1 MQDVIST
8 SGTNKNGFTGTA
20 LFNPFLPEF
29 RSDPYP
35 FYHRLRSKD
44 PIHWSYLGFW
54 VITRYADNLTLLRD
68 SRFSSDLRNWS
79 GYEQRYIRREH
90 VEFSPLA
97 QLVSKWITNQD
108 PPYHTRL
115 RGLVSKAFNPRS
127 IEAMRPHIQDIVNQ
141 LLDRVQDAGV
151 MDVIADLAYPLPIT
165 VIAQMLGVP
174 VEDRDRLKQW
184 SFDISRTLD
193 PVMTLDLFKQVNSSI
208 MTFIEY
214 LRHLI
219 TERRNHPQQD
229 LLSAMIVAR
238 EQSDM
243 LSEDELIATCIFLF
257 AAGHETTS
265 NLIGNGLLALLRHP
279 DELDKL
285 KQNPTLIQ
293 SAIEELLRYESPV
306 QLWWRTALE
315 DIEFGNSIIRKGQM
329 VIVHLGAANR
339 DPDQFPDPDRL
350 DITRRENRHIAF
362 SNGIHTC
369 LGAALARLEAEI
381 VFNTLLER
389 MPNLKLQSNAVE
401 WHETM
406 SLRSL
411 KALPIAFN

>member
-1 MQDVIST
+1 
-8 SGTNKNGFTGTA
+8 
-20 LFNPFLPEF
+20 
-29 RSDPYP
+29 
-35 FYHRLRSKD
+35 
-44 PIHWSYLGFW
+44 
-54 VITRYADNLTLLRD
+54 
-68 SRFSSDLRNWS
+68 
-79 GYEQRYIRREH
+79 
-90 VEFSPLA
+90 
-97 QLVSKWITNQD
+97 
-108 PPYHTRL
+108 
-115 RGLVSKAFNPRS
+115 
-127 IEAMRPHIQDIVNQ
+127 MRPHIQDIVNQ

-174 VEDRDRLKQW
+174 VEDSDRLKQW

-279 DELDKL
+279 DELNKL

-315 DIEFGNSIIRKGQM
+315 DIEFGNSIILKGQM

-369 LGAALARLEAEI
+369 LGAALARLETEI

-401 WHETM
+401 WDEIM